1 MGEDKEKIQQAVNGQ
16 GKDKFEIKATIF
28 SVVTLSIFFGFILMA
43 IATTVENSAKSILS
57 IISSIMFT
65 VAAIVIITDIVIKQ
79 ILHQNNIKKIVL
91 SVFAILFIALCTG
104 ILIVSGI
111 NTVYTTEILSHI
123 VYWLVA
129 VVMIVVSIAVI
140 TIQFLINKNDFE
152 QNPIKSYAVII
163 LTMLYALTYA
173 MIVKPD
179 IVFNIAFT
187 IHTIASLVV
196 FINIIF
202 KTGIKSKNIIQL
214 ALFVIAVLALMAQM
228 IYCIYVWFFNAANP
242 NLFNSI
248 MGVFAGLLGG
258 VLTLTGVA
266 WTIKRQEETRRED
279 IAKREE
285 ERKQEEI
292 AKAKPI
298 FSHIIQFGIK
308 QKVDNQLRCGF
319 RPEEKDR
326 GEILVIGLLENSDNA
341 SFILDKMYYKK
352 WYKLNMNNFVL
363 KNKQIYLYFFTN
375 KSCKEWD
382 EPFCYLKVKDMLG
395 NNFYYKLLYVND
407 GEYKIVLNII
417 QEITKEEAPDDN
429 N

>member
-1 MGEDKEKIQQAVNGQ
+1 MGEDKEKIQQADNGQ

-214 ALFVIAVLALMAQM
+214 ALFVCS
-228 IYCIYVWFFNAANP
+228 CID
-242 NLFNSI
+242 
-248 MGVFAGLLGG
+248 G
-258 VLTLTGVA
+258 
-266 WTIKRQEETRRED
+266 
-279 IAKREE
+279 
-285 ERKQEEI
+285 
-292 AKAKPI
+292 
-298 FSHIIQFGIK
+298 
-308 QKVDNQLRCGF
+308 
-319 RPEEKDR
+319 
-326 GEILVIGLLENSDNA
+326 
-341 SFILDKMYYKK
+341 
-352 WYKLNMNNFVL
+352 
-363 KNKQIYLYFFTN
+363 TN
-375 KSCKEWD
+375 D
-382 EPFCYLKVKDMLG
+382 
-395 NNFYYKLLYVND
+395 LLYLCMVFQCR
-407 GEYKIVLNII
+407 KS
-417 QEITKEEAPDDN
+417 
-429 N
+429 